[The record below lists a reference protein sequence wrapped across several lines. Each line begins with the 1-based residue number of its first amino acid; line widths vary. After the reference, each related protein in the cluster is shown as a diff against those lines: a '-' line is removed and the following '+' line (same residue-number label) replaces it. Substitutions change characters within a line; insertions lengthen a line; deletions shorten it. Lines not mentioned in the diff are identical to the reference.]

1 MAEARTSV
9 SSGVQRGAFERGRL
23 CADLGGPDACSRS
36 LRSVL
41 TFLVDSPLAMAGA
54 SEASYSAQPFGLS
67 INQTATNRGS
77 LVEKSAFR
85 LEKTKRK

>member
-1 MAEARTSV
+1 MAEAHTSV
-9 SSGVQRGAFERGRL
+9 SSGNQCGAFERGRL
-23 CADLGGPDACSRS
+23 CADLAGPDACSRS
-36 LRSVL
+36 LRSIL
-41 TFLVDSPLAMAGA
+41 TRFPLSPLGMAGA
-54 SEASYSAQPFGLS
+54 AEASYSAEPFGLS